1 MHIKYQFCDYA
12 TALQNT
18 DRDFM
23 IHDAFRRM
31 LCEFR
36 DTIWLIQAS
45 YEEMENWDSE
55 CLNST
60 SPRNHRQNSNA
71 KVFLNGFAPNS
82 KIVMIH
88 IFFDIVEQGDFLI
101 FNCRDKWRWDSVD
114 FIPGFLSV
122 EQCFLVFEL
131 FSENYN
137 VYSLLNSHHVSTTC
151 CVADFA
157 ESFTKTS
164 GVYEIL

>member
-45 YEEMENWDSE
+45 YVEMENWESE

-60 SPRNHRQNSNA
+60 SPRYHRQNSNA
-71 KVFLNGFAPNS
+71 KVFLNGFAHNR

-88 IFFDIVEQGDFLI
+88 IFFDIVEHDDF
-101 FNCRDKWRWDSVD
+101 
-114 FIPGFLSV
+114 
-122 EQCFLVFEL
+122 
-131 FSENYN
+131 
-137 VYSLLNSHHVSTTC
+137 
-151 CVADFA
+151 
-157 ESFTKTS
+157 
-164 GVYEIL
+164 